1 VRSDRKRLRG
11 RRVLIVEDNGIVAL
25 DLECTLREQGAD
37 VVGPARSVADARRLD
52 SLDAAVLD
60 VNLGDEDVFPL
71 ADALAEAGIPFLF
84 LTGHSGH
91 TVPPRYRERP
101 FLQKPYNPAKL
112 VAMLAS
118 MLSESRKQA

>member
-1 VRSDRKRLRG
+1 VSG
-11 RRVLIVEDNGIVAL
+11 RWGVGASGVES
-25 DLECTLREQGAD
+25 TLRDKGVD
-37 VVGPARSVADARRLD
+37 VAGPFRSVADALGVN

-60 VNLGDEDVFPL
+60 VNLGGEDVFPL

-84 LTGHSGH
+84 LTGHSAH

-112 VAMLAS
+112 LAMLS
-118 MLSESRKQA
+118 SLVPERRKRA

>member
-1 VRSDRKRLRG
+1 MQRLRG
-11 RRVLIVEDNGIVAL
+11 RRVLIVEDNGIIAL
-25 DLECTLREQGAD
+25 DLENTLRDNGVEVA
-37 VVGPARSVADARRLD
+37 GPFRSVADAQGVD

-60 VNLGDEDVFPL
+60 INLADEDVFPL
-71 ADALAEAGIPFLF
+71 ADALAETGIPFLF

-91 TVPPRYRERP
+91 KVPPRYRERP

-118 MLSESRKQA
+118 ILPERRKRA